1 MAAKGQEAAPSP
13 RRSAFQGA
21 ALQRQT
27 SAELVAED
35 IRERILA
42 GDLVPGDPLRE
53 AELAAAFGVARN
65 TVREGLRLLT
75 QGGLAT
81 HEVHR
86 GVTVRRYTPEE
97 VVAVFDVRAIIE
109 AAAARRAGTVG
120 EDELGPLRSA
130 LEDSERA
137 ADAADMKGVLTGN
150 LEFHRE
156 IVRLLGN
163 PRLDEIFGHL
173 LAEIRLI
180 LTSLDRDVA
189 GPWLQRNRELL
200 DLLVSGDPPAFSARL
215 ERYLDD
221 ARRDVVARLVQ
232 LSGPAPVAPR
242 RSGDAG

>member
-1 MAAKGQEAAPSP
+1 VAAQGREPSP
-13 RRSAFQGA
+13 VRAALRGA

-27 SAELVAED
+27 SAELVAEE
-35 IRERILA
+35 IRERILS
-42 GDLVPGDPLRE
+42 GDLLPGDPLRE

-75 QGGLAT
+75 QGGLAS

-86 GVTVRRYTPEE
+86 GVAVRRYTIEE
-97 VVAVFDVRAIIE
+97 VAAVFDVRTIVE
-109 AAAARRAGTVG
+109 AAAARRAGMLQ

-137 ADAADMKGVLTGN
+137 AEAADVKGVLTGN

-156 IVRLLGN
+156 IVRLVGN
-163 PRLDEIFGHL
+163 PRLDEIFGQL

-180 LTSLDRDVA
+180 LTSLGRDV
-189 GPWLQRNRELL
+189 GGLWLARNRELL
-200 DLLVSGDPPAFSARL
+200 DLLVSGDPPTFSARL

-221 ARRDVVARLVQ
+221 AQREVVARLVQ
-232 LSGPAPVAPR
+232 LSGPVPVAPR
-242 RSGDAG
+242 DAADAR